1 MQDSACR
8 RTVKVNLESGMHL
21 RPYSMIAEA
30 ASRFVAE
37 IQLLNGERTA
47 DAKAVLELMSLN
59 ADFGAELILEANGG
73 DAGEAVDALAQLFD
87 TNFDEEVAPSES

>member
-8 RTVKVNLESGMHL
+8 RAVKVNLESGMHL

-30 ASRFVAE
+30 ARRFVAD
-37 IQLLNGERTA
+37 IQLVNGERTA

-59 ADFGAELILEANGG
+59 AEFGTELVLEANGG
-73 DAGEAVDALAQLFD
+73 DASEALDALARLFD
-87 TNFDEEVAPSES
+87 TNFDEETDASEP